1 MTGDLA
7 VTPRPPIVART
18 PSAPAAPNRPRAVAL
33 SVTPSAVEVR
43 SASSA
48 GRATFHEPN
57 AARPKALLAD
67 GTVRIRA
74 HRDEASAR
82 LVLQVLDRTT
92 GELIEQYPPDQLLR
106 LYAALRESL
115 GPLVD
120 ERA

>member
-1 MTGDLA
+1 
-7 VTPRPPIVART
+7 
-18 PSAPAAPNRPRAVAL
+18 
-33 SVTPSAVEVR
+33 VTPSAVEVR
-43 SASSA
+43 SVGSPARS
-48 GRATFHEPN
+48 TFDEPN
-57 AARPKALLAD
+57 APRSKGLLAD
-67 GTVRIRA
+67 GNVRIRA

-82 LVLQVLDRTT
+82 LVLQVLDRAT